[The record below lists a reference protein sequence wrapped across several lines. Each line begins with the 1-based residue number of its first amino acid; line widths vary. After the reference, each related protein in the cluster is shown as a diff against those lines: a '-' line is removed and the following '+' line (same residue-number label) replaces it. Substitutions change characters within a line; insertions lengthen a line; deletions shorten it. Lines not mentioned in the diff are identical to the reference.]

1 MQQRL
6 KNDDSKALKNSEE
19 PTQSSIKHHI
29 DSSIEMHITPSLSTS
44 NKLSPRDNIRH
55 QHSNIIQNNR
65 KYHNFYGHGLNAI
78 ESKTRLLVRNK
89 HEDSI
94 FSEAD
99 MDMVPGSRV
108 NSQSHLQKKLDWQKN
123 SQRVLVPNNASL
135 MPDISASANP
145 HQSQIIYESNHDF
158 IDKRTRNR
166 SNQESLLTV
175 LKG

>member
-65 KYHNFYGHGLNAI
+65 KHHNFYGHGLNAI

-108 NSQSHLQKKLDWQKN
+108 NSQSRLQKKLDW
-123 SQRVLVPNNASL
+123 
-135 MPDISASANP
+135 
-145 HQSQIIYESNHDF
+145 
-158 IDKRTRNR
+158 
-166 SNQESLLTV
+166 
-175 LKG
+175 